1 MCAMEM
7 VAWLAGE
14 PHSDEPRCAC
24 PVLAAF
30 VRAVNDSLGDEQR
43 NRLLR
48 PLVPQLVN
56 TRASAAVER
65 QRGLL
70 VLDVMVRQLV
80 PAWLRR
86 HRRHEEANLLA
97 GLPVVASADSLQ
109 AARRAVEHYGRDVH
123 AALWVLHRASEGAAP
138 ARFVAGAVQVAR
150 SLNDASTWSIVRDLV
165 VAMAALGRPVA
176 GEPSAAAE

>member
-24 PVLAAF
+24 PVLSAF
-30 VRAVNDSLGDEQR
+30 VRAVNDSLADDAR
-43 NRLLR
+43 NRFLR

-56 TRASAAVER
+56 SRASVAVER

-70 VLDVMVRQLV
+70 VLDALARQLV

-86 HRRHEEANLLA
+86 HRRPEEAELLA
-97 GLPVVASADSLQ
+97 ALPPLVAF
-109 AARRAVEHYGRDVH
+109 RRA
-123 AALWVLHRASEGAAP
+123 
-138 ARFVAGAVQVAR
+138 
-150 SLNDASTWSIVRDLV
+150 I
-165 VAMAALGRPVA
+165 
-176 GEPSAAAE
+176 AAATPH

>member
-14 PHSDEPRCAC
+14 PHSDEPACAC
-24 PVLAAF
+24 PVLSAF
-30 VRAVNDSLGDEQR
+30 VRAVNDSLSDDAR

-56 TRASAAVER
+56 TRGSAADER
-65 QRGLL
+65 QRGYVLL
-70 VLDVMVRQLV
+70 DGLVRELV

-86 HRRHEEANLLA
+86 HRRPQEAALLSS
-97 GLPVVASADSLQ
+97 LPPVRDDESLLTAHRAVQ
-109 AARRAVEHYGRDVH
+109 HYAKDLHAAVWVLQRAVERI
-123 AALWVLHRASEGAAP
+123 AP

-150 SLNDASTWSIVRDLV
+150 ALNDVGTWSAVRDLV
-165 VAMAALGRPVA
+165 VRMVHAPRPTSDSQA
-176 GEPSAAAE
+176 RLQD

>member
-14 PHSDEPRCAC
+14 PHSDEPVCAC

-30 VRAVNDSLGDEQR
+30 VRAVNDSLSDEAR
-43 NRLLR
+43 NRFLR

-56 TRASAAVER
+56 TRGSAADER
-65 QRGLL
+65 QRGNVLL
-70 VLDVMVRQLV
+70 DGLVRELV

-86 HRRHEEANLLA
+86 HRRPQEAALLA
-97 GLPVVASADSLQ
+97 CLPPVVDSDSLL
-109 AARRAVEHYGRDVH
+109 AAHRAVAHYAKDLHAAVWVLQRAVEGV
-123 AALWVLHRASEGAAP
+123 AP

-150 SLNDASTWSIVRDLV
+150 ALNDVATWTAVRDLIERMV
-165 VAMAALGRPVA
+165 VAPRR
-176 GEPSAAAE
+176 EQQTQIPSGD